1 MVHDCHRNNPWSAC
15 MCRNY
20 RHDGQEHVQGLQV
33 PQDDGNTQRQVVPD
47 VADGLRF
54 ERSEALKNF
63 VLDRIELRNFKGARS
78 LDVDLGV
85 RTEIS
90 GANASGKTTVFD
102 SFCWVL
108 FGKDS
113 SGSEKFEIRTL
124 DKDGKPVDNTEI
136 LVSATISN
144 GTEQHIFTKTQ
155 KQKWVKKRGSTA
167 PTFQGNINS
176 YEVDGYPMSETDYKK
191 AVAGMVS
198 EDIFK
203 LITNPQAF
211 PNMPWKEQRK
221 ILVSLFG
228 DMTNESIA
236 TELGGY
242 EPIMADLKV
251 AKSTDDIQK
260 KYSKALS
267 TLKKQL
273 EEIPIRIDTLNSQIT
288 DADAEALQAKRA
300 ELTEKVSAL
309 RDAQAAD
316 DTAEKRRK
324 LLEERIELQRKANEI
339 QKKGEE
345 AQYEKRRK
353 EAEKSLEL
361 GRQVTDLDRTAADKR
376 REIHSMTLKAQ
387 AEEDS
392 VNRLKDSWRSEKAAK
407 SDFDKPAE
415 ICPTCGQRLTEKQ
428 IADNMK
434 RYNDKLT
441 EWQKKHDTKLKQ
453 ITYDGKQASA
463 NVKKYRE
470 EIKALQ
476 GELTATEAELK
487 RAERAY
493 ASAKKKVS
501 EIPAEWA
508 PTKTY
513 LAMVEKINSKT
524 EEIEALKS
532 AQPDNQ
538 DSEREISELLEA
550 IRQVDVEIGKAQMN
564 EEHKAQIAEL
574 TEQQKAVAQ
583 RIADTE
589 RIVDMVQDFVRKKME
604 LIGSKVNGLFNGVNF
619 KLFDVQING
628 GIKEVCE
635 CTVNGVPYGSL
646 NNGHRIVA
654 GLEIIRALQQV
665 YGVKAPI
672 FIDNAEAIND
682 FNIPKLDSQMILLK
696 VTDDDKL
703 TVK

>member
-1 MVHDCHRNNPWSAC
+1 M
-15 MCRNY
+15 
-20 RHDGQEHVQGLQV
+20 
-33 PQDDGNTQRQVVPD
+33 
-47 VADGLRF
+47 
-54 ERSEALKNF
+54 KNF

-78 LDVDLGV
+78 LDIDLGV

-124 DKDGKPVDNTEI
+124 GKDGKPVDNTEI

-144 GTEQHIFTKTQ
+144 GMEQHIFTKTQ

-260 KYSKALS
+260 KYSKTLS
-267 TLKKQL
+267 TLKRQL

-288 DADAEALQAKRA
+288 DADTEALQAKRKK
-300 ELTEKVSAL
+300 LTEKVSAL

-316 DTAEKRRK
+316 DTADKRRK

-353 EAEKSLEL
+353 EAEKSLEI

-392 VNRLKDSWRSEKAAK
+392 VNRLKDSWRNEKAAK
-407 SDFDKPAE
+407 PDFDKPAE

-434 RYNDKLT
+434 RYNAKLT
-441 EWQKKHDTKLKQ
+441 EWQEKHDTKLKQ

-463 NVKKYRE
+463 NVKQYRE

-476 GELTATEAELK
+476 GELTATEVELK
-487 RAERAY
+487 KTEKLY

-501 EIPAEWA
+501 EIPAEWT

-513 LAMVEKINSKT
+513 LALVEKIKSKT

-538 DSEREISELLEA
+538 DSERKISELLEA

-564 EEHKAQIAEL
+564 EEYKAQIAEL
-574 TEQQKAVAQ
+574 TEEQKAVAQ
-583 RIADTE
+583 RIANTE
-589 RIVDMVQDFVRKKME
+589 MIVDMVQDFVRRKME

-619 KLFDVQING
+619 RLFDVQING

-654 GLEIIRALQQV
+654 GLEIIRALQEV

>member
-1 MVHDCHRNNPWSAC
+1 MK
-15 MCRNY
+15 NY
-20 RHDGQEHVQGLQV
+20 
-33 PQDDGNTQRQVVPD
+33 
-47 VADGLRF
+47 
-54 ERSEALKNF
+54 

-78 LDVDLGV
+78 LDIDLGV

-144 GTEQHIFTKTQ
+144 GMEQHIFTKTQ

-260 KYSKALS
+260 KYSKILS
-267 TLKKQL
+267 TLKRQL

-288 DADAEALQAKRA
+288 DADAEALQAKRK

-309 RDAQAAD
+309 RNAQVAD
-316 DTAEKRRK
+316 DTADKRRK

-345 AQYEKRRK
+345 AQYEKCRK

-387 AEEDS
+387 AEADS
-392 VNRLKDSWRSEKAAK
+392 VNRLQEAWRSEKAARP
-407 SDFDKPAE
+407 DFDKPAE

-434 RYNDKLT
+434 RYNAKLT
-441 EWQKKHDTKLKQ
+441 AWQEKHDAKLKQ

-476 GELTATEAELK
+476 SELSATEAELK
-487 RAERAY
+487 KAERAY

-501 EIPAEWA
+501 EISAEWT

-513 LAMVEKINSKT
+513 LALIEKINSKT

-532 AQPDNQ
+532 VQPDNQ
-538 DSEREISELLEA
+538 DSEKQISELLEA

-564 EEHKAQIAEL
+564 EEYKAQIAEL

-583 RIADTE
+583 RIANTE
-589 RIVDMVQDFVRKKME
+589 MIVDMVQDFVRRKME

-682 FNIPKLDSQMILLK
+682 FNIPAMDNQMILLK

>member
-1 MVHDCHRNNPWSAC
+1 M
-15 MCRNY
+15 
-20 RHDGQEHVQGLQV
+20 
-33 PQDDGNTQRQVVPD
+33 
-47 VADGLRF
+47 
-54 ERSEALKNF
+54 KNF

-78 LDVDLGV
+78 LDIDLGV

-242 EPIMADLKV
+242 EPIMADLRV

-260 KYSKALS
+260 KYSKTLS
-267 TLKKQL
+267 TLKRQL

-288 DADAEALQAKRA
+288 DADVEALQAKRK
-300 ELTEKVSAL
+300 ELTEKVSTL

-316 DTAEKRRK
+316 DTADKRRK

-361 GRQVTDLDRTAADKR
+361 GRQVTGLDRTAADKR

-392 VNRLKDSWRSEKAAK
+392 VNRLKDSWRSEKTAK
-407 SDFDKPAE
+407 PDFDKPAE

-434 RYNDKLT
+434 RYNAKLAA
-441 EWQKKHDTKLKQ
+441 WQEKHDAKLKQ

-463 NVKKYRE
+463 NVKQYRE

-476 GELTATEAELK
+476 GELTATEVELK
-487 RAERAY
+487 KTEKLY

-501 EIPAEWA
+501 EIPAEWT

-513 LAMVEKINSKT
+513 LALVEKIKSKT

-538 DSEREISELLEA
+538 DSERKISELLET

-564 EEHKAQIAEL
+564 EEYKTQIAEL

-583 RIADTE
+583 KIANTE
-589 RIVDMVQDFVRKKME
+589 MIVDMVQDFVRRKME

-619 KLFDVQING
+619 RLFDVQING

-654 GLEIIRALQQV
+654 GLEIIRALQKV

-672 FIDNAEAIND
+672 FIDNAEAVND
-682 FNIPKLDSQMILLK
+682 FNLPAMDNQMILLK

>member
-1 MVHDCHRNNPWSAC
+1 M
-15 MCRNY
+15 
-20 RHDGQEHVQGLQV
+20 
-33 PQDDGNTQRQVVPD
+33 
-47 VADGLRF
+47 
-54 ERSEALKNF
+54 KNF

-78 LDVDLGV
+78 LDIDLGV

-144 GTEQHIFTKTQ
+144 GMEQHIFTKTQ

-236 TELGGY
+236 TEIGGY
-242 EPIMADLKV
+242 EPIMADLRV

-260 KYSKALS
+260 KYSKQLS
-267 TLKKQL
+267 LEKKQL
-273 EEIPIRIDTLNSQIT
+273 EEIPIRIDTLNSQIS
-288 DADAEALQAKRA
+288 DADADALQAKRA
-300 ELTEKVSAL
+300 ELTEKVNAL
-309 RDAQAAD
+309 RNAQTAD
-316 DTAEKRRK
+316 DTADKRRK
-324 LLEERIELQRKANEI
+324 LLEERIELQRKANDI

-361 GRQVTDLDRTAADKR
+361 GRQVTELDRTAADKR

-407 SDFDKPAE
+407 PDLDKPAE

-434 RYNDKLT
+434 RYNAKLAA
-441 EWQKKHDTKLKQ
+441 WQEKHDAKLKQ

-463 NVKKYRE
+463 NAKKYRE

-487 RAERAY
+487 KAERAY
-493 ASAKKKVS
+493 ASARKKVG
-501 EIPAEWA
+501 EIPAEWT

-513 LAMVEKINSKT
+513 LALIEKTKSKT

-538 DSEREISELLEA
+538 DSERQISELLEA

-564 EEHKAQIAEL
+564 EEYKTQIAEL
-574 TEQQKAVAQ
+574 TEEQKAVAQ
-583 RIADTE
+583 RIANTE
-589 RIVDMVQDFVRKKME
+589 MIVDMVQDFVRRKME
-604 LIGSKVNGLFNGVNF
+604 LIGSKVNGLFNGVSF
-619 KLFDVQING
+619 RLFDVQING

-682 FNIPKLDSQMILLK
+682 FNLPKMDNQMILLK

>member
-1 MVHDCHRNNPWSAC
+1 MVSDRHRNNPWSAR
-15 MCRNY
+15 MHRNHRY
-20 RHDGQEHVQGLQV
+20 DSQKNVQGLQV
-33 PQDDGNTQRQVVPD
+33 PQDDGNTERQAVPD

-54 ERSEALKNF
+54 ERGEALKNF

-78 LDVDLGV
+78 LDIDLGV

-124 DKDGKPVDNTEI
+124 GKDGKPVDNTEI

-144 GTEQHIFTKTQ
+144 GMEQHIFTKTQ

-167 PTFQGNINS
+167 PTFQGNVNS

-260 KYSKALS
+260 KYSKTLS
-267 TLKKQL
+267 TLKRQL

-288 DADAEALQAKRA
+288 DADVEALQAKRK
-300 ELTEKVSAL
+300 ELTEKASTL

-316 DTAEKRRK
+316 DTADKRRK

-361 GRQVTDLDRTAADKR
+361 GRQVTDLDRAAADKR

-392 VNRLKDSWRSEKAAK
+392 VNRLKDSWRSEKTAK
-407 SDFDKPAE
+407 PDFDKPAE

-434 RYNDKLT
+434 RYYDKLT
-441 EWQKKHDTKLKQ
+441 AWQEKHDAKIKQ

-463 NVKKYRE
+463 NVKQYRE

-476 GELTATEAELK
+476 GELTAAEVELK
-487 RAERAY
+487 KTEKLY

-501 EIPAEWA
+501 EIPAEWT

-513 LAMVEKINSKT
+513 LALVEKIKSKT

-538 DSEREISELLEA
+538 DSERKISELLEV

-564 EEHKAQIAEL
+564 EEYKAQIAEL
-574 TEQQKAVAQ
+574 TEEQKAVAQ
-583 RIADTE
+583 KIANTE
-589 RIVDMVQDFVRKKME
+589 MIVDMVQDFVRRKME

-619 KLFDVQING
+619 RLFDVQING

>member
-1 MVHDCHRNNPWSAC
+1 M
-15 MCRNY
+15 
-20 RHDGQEHVQGLQV
+20 
-33 PQDDGNTQRQVVPD
+33 
-47 VADGLRF
+47 
-54 ERSEALKNF
+54 KNF

-78 LDVDLGV
+78 LDIDLGV

-90 GANASGKTTVFD
+90 GANASGKTTIFD

-144 GTEQHIFTKTQ
+144 GMEQHIFTKTQ

-242 EPIMADLKV
+242 EPIMADLRV
-251 AKSTDDIQK
+251 AKSADDIQK
-260 KYSKALS
+260 KYSKQLS
-267 TLKKQL
+267 LEKKQL

-288 DADAEALQAKRA
+288 DADAEALQAKRT
-300 ELTEKVSAL
+300 ELTEKVSKL
-309 RDAQAAD
+309 RNAQTAD
-316 DTAEKRRK
+316 DTADKRRK

-361 GRQVTDLDRTAADKR
+361 GRQVTELDRTAADKR

-407 SDFDKPAE
+407 PDFDKPAE

-434 RYNDKLT
+434 RYNAKLT
-441 EWQKKHDTKLKQ
+441 EWQEKHDAKLKQ

-487 RAERAY
+487 KTEKLY
-493 ASAKKKVS
+493 GSAKKKAS
-501 EIPAEWA
+501 EIPAEWT

-513 LAMVEKINSKT
+513 LALIEKINSKT

-538 DSEREISELLEA
+538 DSEKEISELLEA

-564 EEHKAQIAEL
+564 EEYKTQIEEL
-574 TEQQKAVAQ
+574 TAEQKAVAQ
-583 RIADTE
+583 RIANTE
-589 RIVDMVQDFVRKKME
+589 MIVDMVQDFVRKKME

>member
-1 MVHDCHRNNPWSAC
+1 M
-15 MCRNY
+15 
-20 RHDGQEHVQGLQV
+20 
-33 PQDDGNTQRQVVPD
+33 
-47 VADGLRF
+47 
-54 ERSEALKNF
+54 KNF

-78 LDVDLGV
+78 LDIDLGV

-144 GTEQHIFTKTQ
+144 GMEQHIFTKTQ

-176 YEVDGYPMSETDYKK
+176 YEVDGYPMSEIDYKK

-242 EPIMADLKV
+242 EPIMEDLKV

-260 KYSKALS
+260 KYSKTLS
-267 TLKKQL
+267 TLKRQL

-288 DADAEALQAKRA
+288 DADVEALQAKRK
-300 ELTEKVSAL
+300 ELTEKASTL

-316 DTAEKRRK
+316 DTADKRRK

-361 GRQVTDLDRTAADKR
+361 GRQVTDLDRAAADKR

-392 VNRLKDSWRSEKAAK
+392 VNRLKDSWRSEKTAK
-407 SDFDKPAE
+407 PDFDKPAE

-434 RYNDKLT
+434 RYNAKLT
-441 EWQKKHDTKLKQ
+441 AWQEKHDAKIKQ

-463 NVKKYRE
+463 NVKQYRE

-476 GELTATEAELK
+476 GELTATEVELK
-487 RAERAY
+487 KTEKLY

-501 EIPAEWA
+501 EIPAEWT

-513 LAMVEKINSKT
+513 LALVEKINSKT

-538 DSEREISELLEA
+538 DSARKISELLEA

-564 EEHKAQIAEL
+564 EEYKAQIAEL
-574 TEQQKAVAQ
+574 TEEQKAVAQ
-583 RIADTE
+583 KIANTE
-589 RIVDMVQDFVRKKME
+589 MIVDMVQDFVRRKME

-619 KLFDVQING
+619 RLFDVQING

-682 FNIPKLDSQMILLK
+682 FNLPKMENQMILLK

>member
-1 MVHDCHRNNPWSAC
+1 
-15 MCRNY
+15 
-20 RHDGQEHVQGLQV
+20 
-33 PQDDGNTQRQVVPD
+33 
-47 VADGLRF
+47 
-54 ERSEALKNF
+54 LKNF

-78 LDVDLGV
+78 LDIDLGV

-144 GTEQHIFTKTQ
+144 GMEQHIFTKTQ

-242 EPIMADLKV
+242 EPIMADLRV

-288 DADAEALQAKRA
+288 DADAETLVAKRA

-309 RDAQAAD
+309 RNAQAAD

-376 REIHSMTLKAQ
+376 REIHSVTLKAQ

-407 SDFDKPAE
+407 PDFDKPAE

-428 IADNMK
+428 IADNMM
-434 RYNDKLT
+434 RYNAKLT
-441 EWQKKHDTKLKQ
+441 EWQEKHDTKIKQ

-487 RAERAY
+487 KVERAY
-493 ASAKKKVS
+493 GSAKKKVS
-501 EIPAEWA
+501 EIPAEWT

-513 LAMVEKINSKT
+513 LALVEKIKSKT
-524 EEIEALKS
+524 EEIELLKS

-538 DSEREISELLEA
+538 DSERKISELLEA

-564 EEHKAQIAEL
+564 EVYKTQISEL
-574 TEQQKAVAQ
+574 TEEQKAVAQ
-583 RIADTE
+583 RIANTE
-589 RIVDMVQDFVRKKME
+589 MIVDMVQDFVRKKME
-604 LIGSKVNGLFNGVNF
+604 LIGSKVNGLFNGVSF
-619 KLFDVQING
+619 RLFDIQING

-682 FNIPKLDSQMILLK
+682 SNIPAMDNQMILLK

-703 TVK
+703 TIK

>member
-1 MVHDCHRNNPWSAC
+1 M
-15 MCRNY
+15 
-20 RHDGQEHVQGLQV
+20 
-33 PQDDGNTQRQVVPD
+33 
-47 VADGLRF
+47 
-54 ERSEALKNF
+54 KNF

-78 LDVDLGV
+78 LDIDLGV

-90 GANASGKTTVFD
+90 GANASGKTTIFD

-176 YEVDGYPMSETDYKK
+176 YEVDGYPMSEIDYKK

-236 TELGGY
+236 TEIGGY
-242 EPIMADLKV
+242 EPIMADLRV

-288 DADAEALQAKRA
+288 DADVEALQAKRK
-300 ELTEKVSAL
+300 ELTEKVSTL

-316 DTAEKRRK
+316 DTADKRRK

-353 EAEKSLEL
+353 EAEKSLEI

-392 VNRLKDSWRSEKAAK
+392 VNRLKDSWRSEKTAK
-407 SDFDKPAE
+407 PDFDKPAE

-434 RYNDKLT
+434 RYNAKLT
-441 EWQKKHDTKLKQ
+441 AWQEKHDAKIKQ

-463 NVKKYRE
+463 NVKQYRE

-476 GELTATEAELK
+476 GELTATEVELK
-487 RAERAY
+487 KTEKLY

-501 EIPAEWA
+501 EIPAEWT

-513 LAMVEKINSKT
+513 LALVEKINSKT

-538 DSEREISELLEA
+538 DSARKISELLEA

-564 EEHKAQIAEL
+564 EEYKAQIAEL
-574 TEQQKAVAQ
+574 TEEQKAVAQ
-583 RIADTE
+583 KIANTE
-589 RIVDMVQDFVRKKME
+589 MIVDMVQDFVRRKME

-619 KLFDVQING
+619 RLFDVQING

>member
-1 MVHDCHRNNPWSAC
+1 M
-15 MCRNY
+15 
-20 RHDGQEHVQGLQV
+20 
-33 PQDDGNTQRQVVPD
+33 
-47 VADGLRF
+47 
-54 ERSEALKNF
+54 KNF

-78 LDVDLGV
+78 LDIDLGV

-144 GTEQHIFTKTQ
+144 GMEQHIFTKTQ

-242 EPIMADLKV
+242 EPIMADLKA

-260 KYSKALS
+260 KYSKTLS
-267 TLKKQL
+267 TLKRQL

-288 DADAEALQAKRA
+288 DADVEALQAKRK
-300 ELTEKVSAL
+300 ELTEKVSTL

-316 DTAEKRRK
+316 DTADKRRK

-361 GRQVTDLDRTAADKR
+361 GRQVTDLDRAAADKR

-392 VNRLKDSWRSEKAAK
+392 VNRLKDSWRSEKTAK
-407 SDFDKPAE
+407 PDFDKPAE

-428 IADNMK
+428 IADNMQ

-441 EWQKKHDTKLKQ
+441 AWQEKHDAKLKQ
-453 ITYDGKQASA
+453 ITFDGKQASA

-476 GELTATEAELK
+476 GELAGTEAELK
-487 RAERAY
+487 KAEKAY

-501 EIPAEWA
+501 EIPAEWT

-513 LAMVEKINSKT
+513 LALVEKIKSKT

-532 AQPDNQ
+532 VQPDNQ

-564 EEHKAQIAEL
+564 EEYKAQIAEL
-574 TEQQKAVAQ
+574 TEEQKAVAQ
-583 RIADTE
+583 RIANTE
-589 RIVDMVQDFVRKKME
+589 MIVDMVQDFVRRKME

-619 KLFDVQING
+619 RLFDVQING

-654 GLEIIRALQQV
+654 GLEIIRALQEV

>member
-1 MVHDCHRNNPWSAC
+1 M
-15 MCRNY
+15 
-20 RHDGQEHVQGLQV
+20 
-33 PQDDGNTQRQVVPD
+33 
-47 VADGLRF
+47 
-54 ERSEALKNF
+54 KNIT
-63 VLDRIELRNFKGARS
+63 LDRTEIRNFKGQKS
-78 LDVDLGV
+78 LDIDFKPLTIIEGP
-85 RTEIS
+85 
-90 GANASGKTTVFD
+90 NASGKTTIFD
-102 SFCWVL
+102 SFCWAQY
-108 FGKDS
+108 GKDS

-124 DKDGKPVDNTEI
+124 DEDGKPIDNTEI
-136 LVSATISN
+136 LVSNHITVD
-144 GTEQHIFTKTQ
+144 GETHIFTKSQ

-236 TELGGY
+236 TEIGGY
-242 EPIMADLKV
+242 EPIMADLRV

-260 KYSKALS
+260 KYSKQLS
-267 TLKKQL
+267 LQKKQL

-288 DADAEALQAKRA
+288 DADAEALQAKRE
-300 ELTEKVSAL
+300 ELTEQVNAL
-309 RDAQAAD
+309 RNTQTAD

-407 SDFDKPAE
+407 PDFDKPAE

-428 IADNMK
+428 IAENMK
-434 RYNDKLT
+434 RFNDRMAA
-441 EWQKKHDTKLKQ
+441 WQEKHDAKIKQ

-476 GELTATEAELK
+476 NELTATEAELK
-487 RAERAY
+487 KTEKLY
-493 ASAKKKVS
+493 GSAKKKVG
-501 EIPAEWA
+501 EIPAEWT

-513 LAMVEKINSKT
+513 LALIDKIKCKT

-538 DSEREISELLEA
+538 DSERQISELLEA

-564 EEHKAQIAEL
+564 EEYKAQIAEL
-574 TEQQKAVAQ
+574 TEEQKAVAQ
-583 RIADTE
+583 RIANTE
-589 RIVDMVQDFVRKKME
+589 MIVDMVQDFVRKKME

-682 FNIPKLDSQMILLK
+682 FNIPAMDNQMILLK